1 MSSLETKSLSDTVIT
16 TVKPAVKEGKKIRWN
31 ILQAI
36 FIVKEELAKSKLKPK
51 LSKKTEKVLVRLNNY
66 LSTETIETFLFCCIF
81 SFFIDDDDF
90 PDFCKLKK
98 YFDMD
103 SSQLIL
109 YKKYFDSL
117 QDKKIITTKS
127 RNSLLYYKTTN
138 YFSSEYR
145 IEDPVLQ
152 SIIENRIFS
161 VTDELDGNSSEEKDV
176 SSFISEACNEIN
188 AIYEQRFELKHHL
201 SNVVI
206 TTILK
211 MECDYSHLS
220 FIQTMKKT
228 LQNIENRIF
237 FYLVCAS
244 SRSGSFSQWSLSEI
258 LVVIYTRSTRRFEVA
273 QLFIDEKHTLLQQD
287 LIQFEKKGSVQNT
300 TFTLTDKGWD
310 VFLGEHANLFKK
322 KFDDSKL
329 LKPDAIKEKS
339 LFYSKK
345 NEKEINH
352 LQAVFEEKQFS
363 LLQKRLAK
371 ESLPSGVAV
380 LFYGAPGTGKTESV
394 YQIAKKTGR
403 AIFHVD
409 ISKTKTCWYGESEK
423 LIKNIF
429 SSYKTMCKIASQSK
443 TEKMPILLFNEADA
457 IFSKR
462 SENPSRSTDKTDNAI
477 QNIILEEMESLQ
489 GILIATTNLA
499 TNFDAAFERRFL
511 FKIQFESPSTEA
523 KKLIWKNKIQWISEE
538 LSHKLASEYLFSGGE
553 IDNIARKISLHHI
566 VTGKK
571 PCKDEIIEF
580 CQSEKILAANTE
592 GKTVGF

>member
-1 MSSLETKSLSDTVIT
+1 MSNLETKSLSDTVIT
-16 TVKPAVKEGKKIRWN
+16 TVKPAAKEGKKIRWN

-36 FIVKEELAKSKLKPK
+36 FSIKEAMPKSKLKPR
-51 LSKKTEKVLVRLNNY
+51 LSKKTEKMLERLNNY
-66 LSTETIETFLFCCIF
+66 LNTETIETFLFCCIF
-81 SFFIDDDDF
+81 SAGIDDAIDANF
-90 PDFCKLKK
+90 VQLKE
-98 YFDMD
+98 YLDMT
-103 SSQLIL
+103 SSQFVSH
-109 YKKYFDSL
+109 KKHLESL
-117 QDKKIITTKS
+117 QRKGLTIQNDNPFS
-127 RNSLLYYKTTN
+127 PSCDN
-138 YFSSEYR
+138 YFTKNYR
-145 IEDPVLQ
+145 IPESISQ
-152 SIIENRIFS
+152 SIIENKSLVIIR
-161 VTDELDGNSSEEKDV
+161 DNKKEKD
-176 SSFISEACNEIN
+176 STSFLLMVIDLLDKASEFYSPTLLFADVKKIER
-188 AIYEQRFELKHHL
+188 AYRHL
-201 SNVVI
+201 PMI
-206 TTILK
+206 RT
-211 MECDYSHLS
+211 ME
-220 FIQTMKKT
+220 K
-228 LQNIENRIF
+228 NIPSIDDRLF
-237 FYLVCAS
+237 FYLVCELMHQNEHKENTLNNILIHIY
-244 SRSGSFSQWSLSEI
+244 SQPSQ
-258 LVVIYTRSTRRFEVA
+258 YYQKA
-273 QLFIDEKHTLLQQD
+273 QTFINKTHTLLQQD

-329 LKPDAIKEKS
+329 LKPDDIKEKS

-380 LFYGAPGTGKTESV
+380 LFYGSPGTGKTESV

-429 SSYKTMCKIASQSK
+429 SSYKTMCKIASQS
-443 TEKMPILLFNEADA
+443 TIEKMPILLFNEADA

-477 QNIILEEMESLQ
+477 QNIILEEMENLQ

-511 FKIQFESPSTEA
+511 FKIKFESPSTEA
-523 KKLIWKNKIQWISEE
+523 KKLIWKNKIQWISED

-580 CQSEKILAANTE
+580 CQSEKILAANSE
-592 GKTVGF
+592 SKTVGF